1 MNKNFKQVMDLIAEM
16 KQSFKRSQTNFEQAA
31 LTDGTIVEY
40 ELLEVGQAVF
50 VVTEDET
57 IPAPEGTHALTGEYE
72 GVSIIVDANGI
83 ITEIV
88 DERATTEEASAQFEV
103 DGTIGTESLP
113 AILESVSEIIAEKL
127 SIEMDVAY
135 DIASE
140 IVAKIN
146 EMATETPVAEEAS
159 AENMSTEIIAKL
171 ESFNANFDVVT
182 EKIKVIA
189 KQNEKLSKEIGS
201 LKGEFE
207 TFKSA
212 PTIKENE
219 VEKFAKVGN
228 LTTKQQWL
236 KNNKNK

>member
-16 KQSFKRSQTNFEQAA
+16 KQSFKRSTTNFEQAA

-40 ELLEVGQAVF
+40 ESLEVGQPVF

-88 DERATTEEASAQFEV
+88 DERITTEEASAQFEA
-103 DGTIGTESLP
+103 IGTEALP
-113 AILESVSEIIAEKL
+113 AILESVSEIIGEKL

-159 AENMSTEIIAKL
+159 AEKMSTEIIAKL

-212 PTIKENE
+212 PTTNQNE
-219 VEKFAKVGN
+219 GEKFAKVGN